1 MTKERTDLVGEKS
14 SDGKEETAFQ
24 LSVRM
29 GFEDIAE
36 FLIDLDAKTYEENL
50 PWKSTPEEIVK
61 TVYPAVQGGHIK
73 ILTTLIKKGN
83 LTCNDSRGEL
93 LRRAVKENNQSAVGF
108 LFSKYYNHPTHGTHP
123 VPDPQVETASDKE
136 PDQPRLSD
144 IKEALT
150 AAEEQKTTID
160 KGIKTAEYIIGLL
173 EKRKRHSSRLQYEDN
188 WGDSAMKEAIALA
201 EQMKKDYIKK
211 SRHKD
216 SDTAQ
221 YFIEELSREDE
232 TLQSSEDRLLDARSR
247 RDASEME
254 RALVLAKEKKKELVK
269 SLQSSEVIVKKLSE
283 EEKRARL
290 LQTALS
296 IVMEKKKIGDQD
308 ACRFITEELSKE
320 YQPDSQT
327 KGDPQM
333 VSAAKRLSE
342 KWKRDYKKR
351 GETEKTEAMGFVTD
365 TLQKLT
371 SKKEKFSVSN
381 DDEQGAVLNKEKLN
395 QDQALIK
402 KMRALAKEI
411 NLNTNKDLIENMDDY
426 LKKFADVRR

>member
-1 MTKERTDLVGEKS
+1 VPIKV
-14 SDGKEETAFQ
+14 
-24 LSVRM
+24 
-29 GFEDIAE
+29 
-36 FLIDLDAKTYEENL
+36 
-50 PWKSTPEEIVK
+50 KSTI
-61 TVYPAVQGGHIK
+61 T
-73 ILTTLIKKGN
+73 
-83 LTCNDSRGEL
+83 S
-93 LRRAVKENNQSAVGF
+93 
-108 LFSKYYNHPTHGTHP
+108 SKYYNHPTHGTHP
-123 VPDPQVETASDKE
+123 VPDPQVEKALDEE

-150 AAEEQKTTID
+150 AAERQKTTIA
-160 KGIKTAEYIIGLL
+160 KWIQTAEYIIGLL
-173 EKRKRHSSRLQYEDN
+173 ERMRRQTSRQQLLQLLQYEDS
-188 WGDSAMKEAIALA
+188 WGDSVKKEVIALA

-232 TLQSSEDRLLDARSR
+232 TLQSSEEPILDARSR

-351 GETEKTEAMGFVTD
+351 GETEKMEAMGFVTD

-381 DDEQGAVLNKEKLN
+381 DDEQGAVLKKEKLN

-411 NLNTNKDLIENMDDY
+411 NLKTNKDLIENMDDY

>member
-1 MTKERTDLVGEKS
+1 M
-14 SDGKEETAFQ
+14 
-24 LSVRM
+24 
-29 GFEDIAE
+29 
-36 FLIDLDAKTYEENL
+36 
-50 PWKSTPEEIVK
+50 
-61 TVYPAVQGGHIK
+61 
-73 ILTTLIKKGN
+73 
-83 LTCNDSRGEL
+83 
-93 LRRAVKENNQSAVGF
+93 
-108 LFSKYYNHPTHGTHP
+108 
-123 VPDPQVETASDKE
+123 
-136 PDQPRLSD
+136 
-144 IKEALT
+144 
-150 AAEEQKTTID
+150 
-160 KGIKTAEYIIGLL
+160 
-173 EKRKRHSSRLQYEDN
+173 
-188 WGDSAMKEAIALA
+188 A

-221 YFIEELSREDE
+221 YFIEALSREDE
-232 TLQSSEDRLLDARSR
+232 TLQSSEERLLGARS
-247 RDASEME
+247 RDASEKK

-296 IVMEKKKIGDQD
+296 IVMEKKKIGDQE

-327 KGDPQM
+327 KDDLQM
-333 VSAAKRLSE
+333 VSEAMRLSE
-342 KWKRDYKKR
+342 KWKRDYKNR
-351 GETEKTEAMGFVTD
+351 RETEKTEAMGFVTN

-371 SKKEKFSVSN
+371 PKKEKFPVSN
-381 DDEQGAVLNKEKLN
+381 DDKQGAVLKKEKLN

-411 NLNTNKDLIENMDDY
+411 NLKTNKDLIENMDDY